1 MEIRIEERVTGPRN
15 AADELGRDLSEI
27 FWILLILVAKCLNSD
42 DKSTCAL
49 LSSFGVCPAQSE

>member
-15 AADELGRDLSEI
+15 AADELRRDFSED
-27 FWILLILVAKCLNSD
+27 FWIFLILVTKCLNSD

-49 LSSFGVCPAQSE
+49 LSIFGVCPAQSE